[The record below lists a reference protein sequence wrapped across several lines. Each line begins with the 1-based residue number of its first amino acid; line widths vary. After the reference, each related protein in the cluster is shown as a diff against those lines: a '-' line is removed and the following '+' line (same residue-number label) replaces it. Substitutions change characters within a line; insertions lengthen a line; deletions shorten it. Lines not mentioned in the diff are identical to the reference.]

1 MKAPNIGIAKLGHS
15 TKTISQTRDLAFF
28 FISETEVTLRVVRRV
43 CPEIGMISIPQLWLF
58 KNGENEVLNFASSL

>member
-1 MKAPNIGIAKLGHS
+1 LGLQNWGIQQKPSARPG
-15 TKTISQTRDLAFF
+15 IWPF